1 MTTDE
6 FKILVLRMDERTQS
20 MQKEL
25 KDLKEFLESAKSDF
39 VTKDEFSPV
48 KAVVFGTVSL
58 ILTSVLSGLIYL
70 AVK

>member
-25 KDLKEFLESAKSDF
+25 KDLKDLLEAAKSDF
-39 VTKDEFSPV
+39 VTKEEFSPV

-58 ILTSVLSGLIYL
+58 ILTSVISGLIYL
-70 AVK
+70 VSK